1 MKNIFLTMI
10 IFATIGIFT
19 FWSCE
24 DADNQLNPNMP
35 DGKTN
40 PTFTTD
46 IVNDTIKTDK
56 NGGAFTVNIQQNT
69 AYRWTATSNQS
80 WATLNVAA
88 TDTIEGNKA
97 LTVTVNEYTEVDPRT
112 ATITLREVSPK
123 ANRTLTLRVIQAGA
137 DPEVNV
143 DKTSI
148 ETDAL
153 GGAYEIVVTTNGA
166 TWTVSSDAAWLS
178 VSPTS
183 GKNVT
188 ATVNVTKNVNP
199 DTPNRTGTVTFTSG
213 SANKTVTVT
222 QTGYTTC
229 NSPNNTETI
238 YFDEFSPCEDSQ
250 TGDTWRLTDRRDGK
264 IYTVKL
270 MADGHYWMVEDL
282 RFGGVPDIVAN
293 KNTFSTDN
301 PANAGT
307 LGEYIPD
314 LYGDIVNIT
323 FNGSSDI
330 NPPRA
335 GRGYFYNWRAAMQQA
350 DISTGSAYSKTQ
362 GIAPSGWHIPSVD
375 EYKALRDAIGIDGVK
390 WGEDPTS
397 EWKGIWGGDIDGGTR
412 RNWGLGAYGYYWTST
427 NFMTGAASSAPM
439 GDHQAV
445 VWRVNHPTSDANN
458 VNIYIEDNP
467 AGVAEPSKKNKN
479 GGALIRCIRNY

>member
-1 MKNIFLTMI
+1 MI
-10 IFATIGIFT
+10 IFATVGMIAFN
-19 FWSCE
+19 SC
-24 DADNQLNPNMP
+24 DKADNPLNPNMP
-35 DGKTN
+35 DGKSN

-46 IVNDTIKTDK
+46 ITNDTIRTVKT
-56 NGGAFTVNIQQNT
+56 GGTFTINVQQKT
-69 AYRWTATSNQS
+69 IYGWTATSNQS
-80 WATLNVAA
+80 WASLDLAA
-88 TDTIEGNKA
+88 TDTIVGNKTIT
-97 LTVTVNEYTEVDPRT
+97 LTVNAYTEVDPRN
-112 ATITLREVSPK
+112 ATITLKEVTPK
-123 ANRTLTLRVIQAGA
+123 ANRTLTIRVIQAGA
-137 DPEVNV
+137 EPQVNV
-143 DKTSI
+143 DKTTI
-148 ETDAL
+148 ETNAL
-153 GGAYEIVVTTNGA
+153 GGAYEVGVTTNGA
-166 TWTVSSDAAWLS
+166 TWTATASDAWLS
-178 VSPTS
+178 VTPST

-188 ATVNVTKNVNP
+188 AKISVTKNVNP
-199 DTPNRTGTVTFTSG
+199 NTPNRTGTVIFASG
-213 SANKTVTVT
+213 TASKTVTVT

-229 NSPNNTETI
+229 HSPNNTETI

-250 TGDTWRLTDRRDGK
+250 TGNTWTLTDRRDNK
-264 IYTVKL
+264 TYTVKL
-270 MADGHYWMVEDL
+270 MADGHFWMVEDL
-282 RFGGVPDIVAN
+282 RFGGSPDIVAT

-301 PANAGT
+301 PAAAGT
-307 LGEYIPD
+307 LGEYIPN

-323 FNGSSDI
+323 HNGTSDI

-362 GIAPSGWHIPSVD
+362 GIAPAGWHIPSVD
-375 EYKALRDAIGIDGVK
+375 EFKTLRNTLGLDGVK
-390 WGEDPTS
+390 WGEAATS

-427 NFMTGAASSAPM
+427 NSMTATPQM

-445 VWRVNHPTSDANN
+445 VWRVNNPTTDANN